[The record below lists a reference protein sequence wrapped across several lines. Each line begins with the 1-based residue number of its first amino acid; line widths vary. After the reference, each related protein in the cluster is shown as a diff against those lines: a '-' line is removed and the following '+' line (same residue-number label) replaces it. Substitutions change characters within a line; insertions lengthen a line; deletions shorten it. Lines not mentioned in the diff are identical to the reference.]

1 MMQFVSFTNS
11 TVERAEQY
19 LRLTD
24 GDVQQAID
32 LFFTNDGND
41 AYGSAPSTD
50 PPNPQASLGHVQQ
63 TETPRQRHAYEDE
76 NGVVHID
83 SDQNY
88 SDDNE
93 LQVTGNDTENVQGS
107 IRSSGRPRSTMQ
119 ASSNLTIPS
128 RPTVNAVDEDEA
140 IARRLQEEYYGA
152 AGVGGEHGP
161 GGIRAPIAPTTET
174 LIGSESEA
182 ISEEEMREVVA
193 EQMRVRQLPRSTRM
207 FKLDHLFFYL
217 PLANKHVRRTGYLQ
231 PGYYEFN
238 ME

>member
-1 MMQFVSFTNS
+1 MMQFVSFTSS

-41 AYGSAPSTD
+41 AYGSAPLTD
-50 PPNPQASLGHVQQ
+50 PPNPQASLGRVQH
-63 TETPRQRHAYEDE
+63 TETSRQRQGYEDE

-83 SDQNY
+83 SDQDY

-93 LQVTGNDTENVQGS
+93 LQVSENNKGNDQGAV
-107 IRSSGRPRSTMQ
+107 RSSGRPRSTMHT
-119 ASSNLTIPS
+119 SSDLTTPS
-128 RPTVNAVDEDEA
+128 RPTTNAVDEDEA

-152 AGVGGEHGP
+152 AGIGGEHGP
-161 GGIRAPIAPTTET
+161 DGVRAPIASTTET
-174 LIGSESEA
+174 LIGSESDA

-193 EQMRVRQLPRSTRM
+193 EQMRVRQLPRNLRM
-207 FKLDHLFFYL
+207 F
-217 PLANKHVRRTGYLQ
+217 
-231 PGYYEFN
+231 
-238 ME
+238 